1 MKLEGALYPW
11 RFRVVIGLLAI
22 MVGAIC
28 WRIIDLQVVDRDFLK
43 GQGDARSLRHI
54 PIPAHRGLITDR
66 NGEPLAVSTPV
77 TTLWANP
84 KEMQASKERWP
95 QLAAALGQN
104 PQQLIERLTQ
114 QANKEFIYLVRG
126 LTPEQ
131 GQHVLDLKVPGVY
144 GLEEFRRFYP
154 AGDVTAHMV
163 GFTDLDDH
171 GREGVELA
179 YDEWLAG
186 VPGKRQVI
194 KDRRGRLIKDIQV
207 TKNAKA
213 GKTLALSIDLRLQ
226 YLATRELRNAIA
238 EQDAKAGSLVIMD
251 VKTGEVLA
259 MVNQPTYNPNNRRS
273 MFPAAM
279 RNRAIIDVF
288 EPGSTVKPISMS
300 AALQSGRWK
309 PTDKVEVYPGSLQI
323 GRYTIKDVSRSE
335 GPILDLTGILINS
348 SNVGMSKIA
357 FDIGGE
363 AIYRVMSQVGLG
375 QYTGLGFP
383 GERVGN
389 LPNHREWRKAET
401 ATLSYGYGLSV
412 TALQLVHA
420 YAALANDGKM
430 VPLSIIKV
438 DKAPEAVQAIPK
450 ETAETVQGMLQQV
463 IEAPRGVFRAQ
474 VPFYHVAGKSGTA
487 RKATVGS
494 KGYTENAYR
503 SLFAGFGPM
512 SDPRY
517 AIVVVIDEPG
527 KGGYFGGLV
536 SAPVFSKV
544 MSGTLRLMNVPPDNL
559 PPPAPAAP
567 AVQSQVNA
575 TAAKGGRG

>member
-1 MKLEGALYPW
+1 MMKLEGALYPW
-11 RFRVVIGLLAI
+11 RFRVVIGLLAL

-84 KEMQASKERWP
+84 KEMQAAKDHWP

-104 PQQLIERLTQ
+104 AQQLSERLTQ

-401 ATLSYGYGLSV
+401 ATLSYGYGVSV

-430 VPLSIIKV
+430 VPLSILKV

-450 ETAETVQGMLQQV
+450 ETAETIQGMLQQV

-559 PPPAPAAP
+559 PPPSDPQQASAAP
-567 AVQSQVNA
+567 
-575 TAAKGGRG
+575 AKGGRG

>member
-1 MKLEGALYPW
+1 MMKLEGALYPW
-11 RFRVVIGLLAI
+11 RFRVVIGLLAL

-84 KEMQASKERWP
+84 KEMQVAKDRWP

-104 PQQLIERLTQ
+104 AQQLTERLTQ

-309 PTDKVEVYPGSLQI
+309 PSDKVEVYPGSLQI
-323 GRYTIKDVSRSE
+323 GRYTIKDVSKSE

-401 ATLSYGYGLSV
+401 ATLSYGYGVSV

-430 VPLSIIKV
+430 VPLSILKV

-559 PPPAPAAP
+559 PPPSDPQQAS
-567 AVQSQVNA
+567 AVP
-575 TAAKGGRG
+575 AKGGRG

>member
-1 MKLEGALYPW
+1 MMKLDGALYPW
-11 RFRVVIGLLAI
+11 RFRVVVGLL
-22 MVGAIC
+22 VSLVLAIC
-28 WRIIDLQVVDRDFLK
+28 WRIVDLQVIDHTFLK
-43 GQGDARSLRHI
+43 EQGDARSLRHI

-84 KEMQASKERWP
+84 REMQQDKSKWP
-95 QLAAALGQN
+95 MLAAALGQD
-104 PQQLIERLTQ
+104 LKALTERLDS

-131 GQHVLDLKVPGVY
+131 GQSVIDLKVPGVY
-144 GLEEFRRFYP
+144 GIEEFRRFYP

-179 YDEWLAG
+179 YDDWLAG

-194 KDRRGRLIKDIQV
+194 KDRRGRLIKDVQV

-226 YLATRELRNAIA
+226 YLATRELRNAIV
-238 EQDAKAGSLVIMD
+238 ENEAKAGSMVIMD

-259 MVNQPTYNPNNRRS
+259 MVNQPTYNPNNRRT
-273 MFPAAM
+273 MVPAAM

-288 EPGSTVKPISMS
+288 EPGSTMKPISMT
-300 AALQSGRWK
+300 AALDSGRWK
-309 PTDKVEVYPGSLQI
+309 PTDKVEVYPGTLQI
-323 GRYTIKDVSRSE
+323 GKYTIRDVTKTE

-348 SNVGMSKIA
+348 SNVGMSKVA
-357 FDIGGE
+357 FDVGGE
-363 AIYRVMSQVGLG
+363 AIFRAMQRVGFG

-389 LPNHREWRKAET
+389 LPNYREWRKAET

-420 YAALANDGKM
+420 YGALANNGRI
-430 VPLSIIKV
+430 VPLTILKT
-438 DKAPEAVQAIPK
+438 DKEPESTQAIPEK
-450 ETAETVQGMLQQV
+450 TAKTLQGMLQQV
-463 IEAPRGVFRAQ
+463 IEDPRGVYRAR
-474 VPFYHVAGKSGTA
+474 VPSYHVAGKSGTA
-487 RKATVGS
+487 RKTSIGT
-494 KGYTENAYR
+494 KGYAENSYR

-512 SDPRY
+512 SNPRY
-517 AIVVVIDEPG
+517 AIVVVIDEPS
-527 KGGYFGGLV
+527 KGGYYGGLV

-544 MSGTLRLMNVPPDNL
+544 MSGTLRLMNVTPDNL
-559 PPPAPAAP
+559 APPE
-567 AVQSQVNA
+567 QVNA
-575 TAAKGGRG
+575 APAAKGGRG

>member
-1 MKLEGALYPW
+1 MMKLEGALYPW
-11 RFRVVIGLLAI
+11 RFRVVVGLLAL

-84 KEMQASKERWP
+84 KEMQAAKDRWP

-104 PQQLIERLTQ
+104 AQQLTERLTA

-309 PTDKVEVYPGSLQI
+309 PSDKVEVYPGSLQI
-323 GRYTIKDVSRSE
+323 GRYTIKDVSKSE

-401 ATLSYGYGLSV
+401 ATLSYGYGVSV

-430 VPLSIIKV
+430 VPLSILKV

-559 PPPAPAAP
+559 PPPTDPQQAS
-567 AVQSQVNA
+567 AVP
-575 TAAKGGRG
+575 AKGGRG